1 LCGYRRL
8 DLSLIERE
16 IQPSDMPPFL
26 KFKRYAQTIAA
37 AANGGGVRLIAHVYV
52 RYFGDLSGGLIMKEL
67 LIKSLGLNQETLAFY
82 DFPDIADIATFK
94 PVFRSAINRA
104 ETEIHDV
111 APVIDEAVTAFMLN
125 IALSEAVYAA
135 TQDEV

>member
-1 LCGYRRL
+1 LTLFPEG
-8 DLSLIERE
+8 E
-16 IQPSDMPPFL
+16 
-26 KFKRYAQTIAA
+26 RYAQTIAA
-37 AANGGGVRLIAHVYV
+37 AANDGGVRLIAHVYV

-94 PVFRSAINRA
+94 PAFRSAINRA
-104 ETEIHDV
+104 ETDDV